1 MRGLLYKYESDF
13 DTNGILY
20 GIGTNFDSKQEY
32 KNPALSGLI
41 DVVSSGMSLS
51 NKYQFTGREKV
62 PASTKAWTDRE
73 QFFHI
78 DLKKYKIRP
87 NAYTLRNSAWSA
99 DYLKEW
105 NLEGSN
111 DGKSWYCLKKHTNDT
126 SLKGEYKSHTWI
138 LNDINQFYS
147 FFKIQMTGKN
157 GR

>member
-41 DVVSSGMSLS
+41 DVVSSEMSEG
-51 NKYQFTGREKV
+51 KPYQFIGRDKGN
-62 PASTKAWTDRE
+62 AYTKDKK
-73 QFFHI
+73 QSFFYI
-78 DLKKYKIRP
+78 NLKKYKIRP
-87 NAYTLRNSAWSA
+87 NAYTLRNS
-99 DYLKEW
+99 DYGNYYLKEW